1 MATPQISTRSITWSV
16 ITKVKPRK
24 PSEFQ
29 SVLLA
34 IAGPDSRQP
43 LQVIQGAHEFLG
55 RGVRT
60 TPERRQLR
68 SGQSVIDRLRDQL
81 NELVAVIQFR
91 AHPKG
96 VKLTSVRGGL
106 CCGPRPRRADG
117 PRRAR
122 RLVGAVSLAGM
133 KRPRPRVRLIE
144 GFSQGWIDFDGSGAR
159 RKGAIVRDAVIAGLV
174 NKQVK

>member
-1 MATPQISTRSITWSV
+1 MPPTWERDVMATPQISTRSITWSV

-34 IAGPDSRQP
+34 IAGHDPRQP

-55 RGVRT
+55 RGIRT

-68 SGQSVIDRLRDQL
+68 PGQSVIDRLRDQL

-96 VKLTSVRGGL
+96 VKLTPVRGGL
-106 CCGPRPRRADG
+106 GRAFAVALGRDV
-117 PRRAR
+117 RMD
-122 RLVGAVSLAGM
+122 LVA
-133 KRPRPRVRLIE
+133 
-144 GFSQGWIDFDGSGAR
+144 
-159 RKGAIVRDAVIAGLV
+159 RDAS
-174 NKQVK
+174 

>member
-1 MATPQISTRSITWSV
+1 V

-34 IAGPDSRQP
+34 IAGHDPRQP

-68 SGQSVIDRLRDQL
+68 SGQSVIDRSRDQL

-96 VKLTSVRGGL
+96 VKLTPVRGGL
-106 CCGPRPRRADG
+106 GRAFAVALGRDV
-117 PRRAR
+117 RMD
-122 RLVGAVSLAGM
+122 LVA
-133 KRPRPRVRLIE
+133 
-144 GFSQGWIDFDGSGAR
+144 
-159 RKGAIVRDAVIAGLV
+159 RDAS
-174 NKQVK
+174 

>member
-29 SVLLA
+29 SVLVA
-34 IAGPDSRQP
+34 TAGHDPRQP

-68 SGQSVIDRLRDQL
+68 SGQSVIDQLRDQL

-96 VKLTSVRGGL
+96 VKLTSVRAARL
-106 CCGPRPRRADG
+106 LWPSAATCGWTSSRATPRRRCFARWYEAAQAAGTASLRDSVKDG
-117 PRRAR
+117 SISTVAARA
-122 RLVGAVSLAGM
+122 A
-133 KRPRPRVRLIE
+133 RVR
-144 GFSQGWIDFDGSGAR
+144 SCATQ
-159 RKGAIVRDAVIAGLV
+159 
-174 NKQVK
+174 

>member
-1 MATPQISTRSITWSV
+1 MPPTWERDVMATPRISTRSITWSV

-34 IAGPDSRQP
+34 IAGHDPRQP

-60 TPERRQLR
+60 TPERGQLR
-68 SGQSVIDRLRDQL
+68 SGQSVIDRLGDQL

-96 VKLTSVRGGL
+96 V
-106 CCGPRPRRADG
+106 
-117 PRRAR
+117 
-122 RLVGAVSLAGM
+122 
-133 KRPRPRVRLIE
+133 
-144 GFSQGWIDFDGSGAR
+144 
-159 RKGAIVRDAVIAGLV
+159 
-174 NKQVK
+174 

>member
-1 MATPQISTRSITWSV
+1 MPPTWERDVMATPRISTRSITWSV

-34 IAGPDSRQP
+34 IAGHDPRQP

-68 SGQSVIDRLRDQL
+68 SSQSVIGRLRDQL
-81 NELVAVIQFR
+81 NELVAVIQLR

-96 VKLTSVRGGL
+96 VKPTPGRAGPRV
-106 CCGPRPRRADG
+106 CCGPRPRRAD
-117 PRRAR
+117 
-122 RLVGAVSLAGM
+122 
-133 KRPRPRVRLIE
+133 
-144 GFSQGWIDFDGSGAR
+144 
-159 RKGAIVRDAVIAGLV
+159 AGLRGFAILALFSAMAT
-174 NKQVK
+174 